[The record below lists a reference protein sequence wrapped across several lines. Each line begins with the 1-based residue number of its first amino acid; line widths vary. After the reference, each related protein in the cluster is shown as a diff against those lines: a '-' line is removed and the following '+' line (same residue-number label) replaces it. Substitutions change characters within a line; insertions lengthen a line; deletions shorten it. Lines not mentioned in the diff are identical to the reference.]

1 MDIVDYI
8 YDECHRQHVTN
19 YGDFAKAWHDARILI
34 SLEIPDLLG
43 LDPVNV
49 FAVFV
54 MNIAENV
61 EPNINSYG
69 LNNSWNGVPIGNLRT
84 SHVGF
89 MHGGSA
95 APAGEVRERFD
106 RWCGYMMDWVNV
118 EMNPAITPS
127 HEKRDEF
134 GADQLIKQLLD
145 IHPWADG
152 NGRTASILRNWM
164 LGTLNDPTPL
174 PYYYGNV

>member
-19 YGDFAKAWHDARILI
+19 YGDFAKALHSANAGPNIELASMMGD
-34 SLEIPDLLG
+34 
-43 LDPVNV
+43 DPVRS
-49 FAVFV
+49 FQVFV
-54 MNIAENV
+54 MGIAEMV
-61 EPNINSYG
+61 EPDVNTYNFE
-69 LNNSWNGVPIGNLRT
+69 NNLRT

-95 APAGEVRERFD
+95 APANDVRRRFD
-106 RWCGYMMDWVNV
+106 RWCNILFQ
-118 EMNPAITPS
+118 EMKDYKNGTVQDYIDG
-127 HEKRDEF
+127 DESF
-134 GADQLIKQLLD
+134 ADVWIKDLLD

-164 LGTLNDPTPL
+164 LGTLDDPSPL
-174 PYYYGNV
+174 PYYYGES

>member
-1 MDIVDYI
+1 MNLVDYI

-19 YGDFAKAWHDARILI
+19 YGDFANALHSANAGPNMELA
-34 SLEIPDLLG
+34 SMMG
-43 LDPVNV
+43 TDPVRS
-49 FAVFV
+49 FEVFV
-54 MNIAENV
+54 MGIAEMV
-61 EPNINSYG
+61 EPDVNTYDFED
-69 LNNSWNGVPIGNLRT
+69 NLRT

-106 RWCGYMMDWVNV
+106 RWCGFAFDCVS
-118 EMNPAITPS
+118 NPIQETRFGIT
-127 HEKRDEF
+127 HEEEVDS
-134 GADQLIKQLLD
+134 LIKQLLD

-164 LGTLNDPTPL
+164 LGTLDDPTPL

>member
-19 YGDFAKAWHDARILI
+19 YGDFARAWSFAIGSTQNSDAADFGLFVEFIAMYVQPSDNEMWDI
-34 SLEIPDLLG
+34 SK
-43 LDPVNV
+43 
-49 FAVFV
+49 
-54 MNIAENV
+54 
-61 EPNINSYG
+61 
-69 LNNSWNGVPIGNLRT
+69 GNLRT

-106 RWCGYMMDWVNV
+106 RWCELAFDIGLAN
-118 EMNPAITPS
+118 
-127 HEKRDEF
+127 EF
-134 GADQLIKQLLD
+134 AFYSQALIKQLLD

-164 LGTLNDPTPL
+164 LGTLDDPSPL
-174 PYYYGNV
+174 PYYYGNT

>member
-19 YGDFAKAWHDARILI
+19 YGDFAKALHSANAGPNMELA
-34 SLEIPDLLG
+34 SMMG
-43 LDPVNV
+43 TDPVRS
-49 FAVFV
+49 FEVFV
-54 MNIAENV
+54 MGIAEMVDPDVNTYNF
-61 EPNINSYG
+61 ED
-69 LNNSWNGVPIGNLRT
+69 NLRT

-95 APAGEVRERFD
+95 APANEVHDRFV
-106 RWCGYMMDWVNV
+106 RWCELAYDIGLANEY
-118 EMNPAITPS
+118 EMYAN
-127 HEKRDEF
+127 
-134 GADQLIKQLLD
+134 QLINQLLD

>member
-1 MDIVDYI
+1 MDLHDYFV
-8 YDECHRQHVTN
+8 DECQRQHVTN
-19 YGDFAKAWHDARILI
+19 YGDFAKAWQDATIGI
-34 SLEIPDLLG
+34 SMEIPDLLG
-43 LDPVNV
+43 QDPVNV

-69 LNNSWNGVPIGNLRT
+69 LNNGWNGNLRT

-95 APAGEVRERFD
+95 APANEVRQRFF
-106 RWCGYMMDWVNV
+106 RWCELAYDIGLANEY
-118 EMNPAITPS
+118 EMY
-127 HEKRDEF
+127 
-134 GADQLIKQLLD
+134 ADQLIKQLLD

-174 PYYYGNV
+174 PYYYGDV

>member
-19 YGDFAKAWHDARILI
+19 YGDFAKALDWASINLGQPFLN
-34 SLEIPDLLG
+34 STQFGTFVQELANKCEPD
-43 LDPVNV
+43 VN
-49 FAVFV
+49 AWR
-54 MNIAENV
+54 NV
-61 EPNINSYG
+61 AYG
-69 LNNSWNGVPIGNLRT
+69 TYDNMRT

-95 APAGEVRERFD
+95 APAGEVRERFN
-106 RWCGYMMDWVNV
+106 RWCELAFDMLPTIR
-118 EMNPAITPS
+118 ENPADTNVYYT
-127 HEKRDEF
+127 
-134 GADQLIKQLLD
+134 DQLIKQLLD

-164 LGTLNDPTPL
+164 LGTLDDPAPL
-174 PYYYGNV
+174 PHWEFG

>member
-1 MDIVDYI
+1 MDVVDYI

-19 YGDFAKAWHDARILI
+19 YGDFAKAWQDARIGI

-61 EPNINSYG
+61 EPKINSYG
-69 LNNSWNGVPIGNLRT
+69 LNNGWNGNLRT

-95 APAGEVRERFD
+95 APVNDVRNRFM
-106 RWCGYMMDWVNV
+106 RWCNILIFEKNDFHEATLQGYFDG
-118 EMNPAITPS
+118 
-127 HEKRDEF
+127 DESL
-134 GADQLIKQLLD
+134 ADSYIKQLLD

-164 LGTLNDPTPL
+164 LGTLNDPSPL
-174 PYYYGNV
+174 PYYYGNT